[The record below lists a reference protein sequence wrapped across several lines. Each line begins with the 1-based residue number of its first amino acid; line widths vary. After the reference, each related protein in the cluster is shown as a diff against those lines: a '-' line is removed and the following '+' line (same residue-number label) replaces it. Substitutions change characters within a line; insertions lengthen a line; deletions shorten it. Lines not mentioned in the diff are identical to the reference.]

1 MKLRVFLAVYILLAA
16 SNCVF
21 AQRTESS
28 HILETIVKNYYK
40 NEKIVVKGRQ
50 QLLFF
55 YCEKANNNEE
65 IFEAVQGL
73 KLAAAEVKRIRTT
86 VNSDMQPANWQAELE
101 AIYKDDQTR
110 IRQKINDCL
119 SVEQYQERR
128 AKLNLNNQRLMIV
141 SKPVLFE
148 NNTKALVKVTFYRT
162 IEHNNGT
169 VLLMEKTDSGWIIKD
184 FLNSWST

>member
-1 MKLRVFLAVYILLAA
+1 MKLRVFLAVVILL
-16 SNCVF
+16 SGSIGVF
-21 AQRTESS
+21 AQQKDSS
-28 HILETIVKNYYK
+28 RILETIVKNYYK
-40 NEKIVVKGRQ
+40 NEKVVVKGRQ

-73 KLAAAEVKRIRTT
+73 KLATSEVKRIRTA
-86 VNSDMQPANWQAELE
+86 VNSDTQPANWQVELE
-101 AIYKDDQTR
+101 ALYQDDQTK
-110 IRQKINDCL
+110 IQQKINDCL
-119 SVEQYQERR
+119 SVEQYQEKR

-162 IEHNNGT
+162 IEHNNGS
-169 VLLMEKTDSGWIIKD
+169 VLLMQKTDSGWIIKD